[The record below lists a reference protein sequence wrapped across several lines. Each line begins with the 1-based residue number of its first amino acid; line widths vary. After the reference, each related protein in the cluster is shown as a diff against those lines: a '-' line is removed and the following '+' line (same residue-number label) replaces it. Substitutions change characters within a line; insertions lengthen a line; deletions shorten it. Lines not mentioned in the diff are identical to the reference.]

1 MAEGNGDAVVKKEEP
16 ESTEGRSPD
25 FQKLIDLGLSEKV
38 AVKLDEIYK
47 TEKLL
52 HADLD
57 ERALDAL
64 KEFPVDGALTVL
76 KQFMESN
83 LEHVSNKSAYLC
95 GVMKTYRQKSKA
107 QGPAHQSG
115 HGPNEEKI
123 KAILDRTG
131 FSLDVTTGQRK
142 YGGPPPN
149 WEGKQPGSGCE
160 AFVGKIP
167 KELFEDEL
175 IPLFEKCG
183 DIWDLRLMMDPMS
196 GQNRGYAFVTFT
208 NEEGAREA
216 VKQLDNYEIK
226 KGKTLKVNISVPN
239 LRLFVG
245 NIPKSKGK
253 EEILEEFG
261 KHTEG
266 LVDVIIYSSPDDKKK
281 NRGFCF
287 LEYETHKAASL
298 AKRRLGSGRV
308 KVWSCDVI
316 VDWADPQEEPDKE
329 TMAKV
334 KVLYARNLTSDC
346 TEEKLKEA
354 FEVHGKIE
362 RVKKIKDYAF
372 IHFEERENALKAM
385 EALNQTELCGSKI
398 DVSLAKPPSDKK
410 KKEEMLRNRE
420 KRMMGMMSQ
429 RGFPA
434 FSPGFSGQRG
444 YGRGGGMGGGRPP
457 MGRGDYDVDYD
468 YDYDMYGYGD
478 YRGGYSDPYYDE
490 YSNDDYYYDYPASAP
505 APRGRGKPPMAGR
518 SRGATAMRGRG
529 GGPPAA
535 RGSPSARGMAA
546 GRGAARGMRS
556 RGAPRGAARGAG
568 LPGKRKF
575 DGGHQNQGEYKRRQP
590 NGNWGTNP
598 IPQQP
603 LHNNGYRG
611 RASHDFYSD
620 SYGEQW

>member
-1 MAEGNGDAVVKKEEP
+1 MAEGNGDATVIEEP
-16 ESTEGRSPD
+16 TGWEEQPSSAIKVESTGWEEQPSNSIKAEPTGWEEQPANSIKAEPAGWQEQPATVDKVEPPVAEERTED
-25 FQKLIDLGLSEKV
+25 YQKLIQLGLNEKV
-38 AVKLDEIYK
+38 AAKLDEIYK
-47 TEKLL
+47 TEKLV

-64 KEFPVDGALTVL
+64 KEFPVGGALTVL
-76 KQFMESN
+76 KQFVDSN

-107 QGPAHQSG
+107 QGPTYPSTL
-115 HGPNEEKI
+115 GPDEEKI

-131 FSLDVTTGQRK
+131 FTLDVTTGQRK

-149 WEGKQPGSGCE
+149 WEGKQPGAGCE
-160 AFVGKIP
+160 AFCGKIP

-183 DIWDLRLMMDPMS
+183 DIWDLRLMMDPMT

-208 NEEGAREA
+208 NEDGAREA

-253 EEILEEFG
+253 EEIMEEFG
-261 KHTEG
+261 KHTES
-266 LVDVIIYSSPDDKKK
+266 LVDVIIYSSPDDRKK

-298 AKRRLGSGRV
+298 AKRRLSSGRI

-316 VDWADPQEEPDKE
+316 VDWADPQEEPDRDV
-329 TMAKV
+329 MAKV
-334 KVLYARNLTSDC
+334 KVLYARNLTQEC
-346 TEEKLKEA
+346 TEDALKQA

-385 EALNQTELCGSKI
+385 ENLNHTELCGSTI

-410 KKEEMLRNRE
+410 KKEEMLRARE
-420 KRMMGMMSQ
+420 KRMMDMMAQ
-429 RGFPA
+429 RGFPV
-434 FSPGFSGQRG
+434 FPPSMGMGH
-444 YGRGGGMGGGRPP
+444 RGGYMRGGVGGGRGA
-457 MGRGDYDVDYD
+457 MGRGDYGKFS
-468 YDYDMYGYGD
+468 GYN
-478 YRGGYSDPYYDE
+478 YYADN
-490 YSNDDYYYDYPASAP
+490 YWYY
-505 APRGRGKPPMAGR
+505 
-518 SRGATAMRGRG
+518 
-529 GGPPAA
+529 
-535 RGSPSARGMAA
+535 
-546 GRGAARGMRS
+546 
-556 RGAPRGAARGAG
+556 
-568 LPGKRKF
+568 
-575 DGGHQNQGEYKRRQP
+575 
-590 NGNWGTNP
+590 
-598 IPQQP
+598 
-603 LHNNGYRG
+603 
-611 RASHDFYSD
+611 
-620 SYGEQW
+620 